1 MIFST
6 FLHRPARRIAALAV
20 VACTALLAGCVVA
33 PPQAY
38 QVGAPTVYDGSV
50 GYAAPGY
57 AAPYYGGYAYP
68 APSISLGISGFFG
81 GGGGHYHR
89 GYNGYRGHGGYR
101 GHRGGW
107 RGSNGHGG
115 HGGGWRR

>member
-1 MIFST
+1 MTFSPL
-6 FLHRPARRIAALAV
+6 FHHPARRFAAIAL
-20 VACTALLAGCVVA
+20 VACTTLLAGCVVA
-33 PPQAY
+33 PPAY
-38 QVGAPTVYDGSV
+38 QVGAPTVYDSSV

-68 APSISLGISGFFG
+68 APSISLGISGVF

-89 GYNGYRGHGGYR
+89 GYRGWR

-107 RGSNGHGG
+107 HR
-115 HGGGWRR
+115 